1 MNLVKESGII
11 VDMLSIICLGL
22 GLWDNILTVS
32 LISCLIRNSEI
43 AQRFVSFPFDRGGLA
58 RRANGCILMQSIDPK
73 WQRALCGF

>member
-1 MNLVKESGII
+1 MDLVKESGII
-11 VDMLSIICLGL
+11 VDMLSIIRL

>member
-1 MNLVKESGII
+1 MDLVKESGII
-11 VDMLSIICLGL
+11 VDMLSIIRLGL

-32 LISCLIRNSEI
+32 LISCFRNSEI

>member
-1 MNLVKESGII
+1 MDLVKESGII
-11 VDMLSIICLGL
+11 VDMLSIIRLGL

-32 LISCLIRNSEI
+32 LISCFRNSEI
-43 AQRFVSFPFDRGGLA
+43 AQRFVSFPLDRGGLA

>member
-1 MNLVKESGII
+1 MDLVKESGII
-11 VDMLSIICLGL
+11 VDMLSIIRL

-43 AQRFVSFPFDRGGLA
+43 AQRFVSFPLDRGGLA

>member
-1 MNLVKESGII
+1 MDLVKESGII
-11 VDMLSIICLGL
+11 VDMLSIIRL

-43 AQRFVSFPFDRGGLA
+43 AQRFVSFPLDRDGLA
-58 RRANGCILMQSIDPK
+58 RRTNGCILMQSIDPK

>member
-1 MNLVKESGII
+1 MDLVKESGII
-11 VDMLSIICLGL
+11 VDMLSIIRL

-43 AQRFVSFPFDRGGLA
+43 AQQFVSFPFDRGGLA

>member
-1 MNLVKESGII
+1 MDLVKESGII
-11 VDMLSIICLGL
+11 VDMLSIIRL

-43 AQRFVSFPFDRGGLA
+43 AQRFVSFSFDRGGLA